1 MVLSPPS
8 SWNVQRFH
16 CVRMVKFRHRWRSRS
31 SGRCGVPWRARYCGA
46 LRGPAAVD
54 GHVQPLADE
63 VAALRAQ
70 HEVQVQ
76 ARVLVQ
82 QPWQPGRDEV
92 LGRGQRGV
100 DAHGARD
107 LGVGH
112 AHAGLGLLHRLH
124 HLLARRAEAL
134 ALLREADGA
143 RHALEQPHAQA
154 RLHARDELADRRG
167 RLVQPAARAGK
178 AAFLHHAQEH
188 LQFAELVHEIP
199 VKSVHMRFAAACV
212 VCPAAT
218 LQNAPQ
224 TQNGDNANE

>member
-1 MVLSPPS
+1 
-8 SWNVQRFH
+8 
-16 CVRMVKFRHRWRSRS
+16 
-31 SGRCGVPWRARYCGA
+31 
-46 LRGPAAVD
+46 VD

-76 ARVLVQ
+76 AWVLVQ
-82 QPWQPGRDEV
+82 QPGEPGRDEV

-112 AHAGLGLLHRLH
+112 AHARLGLLHCLH
-124 HLLARRAEAL
+124 HLLARCAEAL

-154 RLHARDELADRRG
+154 RYELADRRG
-167 RLVQPAARAGK
+167 RLVRPAARAGK

-212 VCPAAT
+212 VCPAVT

-224 TQNGDNANE
+224 QLERRQRE